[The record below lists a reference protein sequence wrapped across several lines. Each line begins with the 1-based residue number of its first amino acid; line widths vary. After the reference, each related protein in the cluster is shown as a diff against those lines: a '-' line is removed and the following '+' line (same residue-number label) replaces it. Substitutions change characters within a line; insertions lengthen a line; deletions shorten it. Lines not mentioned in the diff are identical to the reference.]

1 MTQFN
6 RILVP
11 LDGSE
16 RAEAVLRWVRLLPAR
31 EVRLLR
37 VCEDEGARHAVASYL
52 TQVARELDAPGRA
65 IDTRVAVGVPA
76 ERIVAEASE
85 ASLIVMCTQG
95 AGGGGRLVYGSVADR
110 VARHAPVPTMLLRG
124 GSAPVSTEPV
134 RRIVVPLDG
143 SPTAERALPMAAT
156 LAAMVQAPV
165 HLISVDDPTDS
176 AAAETELDAVADR
189 LRAGGITV
197 TIEARSGEPGP
208 ELVASL
214 VPGDVLVATT
224 HGRGTARRWQIGRVA
239 EKLLRQA
246 PAPVLLIRADVS

>member
-1 MTQFN
+1 MTRFD

-31 EVRLLR
+31 EIRLLR
-37 VCEDEGARHAVASYL
+37 VCEEEGEREAVAAYL
-52 TQVARELDAPGRA
+52 AQVANELDAPDRA
-65 IDTRVAVGVPA
+65 IDARVAVGVPA
-76 ERIVAEASE
+76 ERIVAEARE
-85 ASLIVMCTQG
+85 ASLVVMCTHG

-124 GSAPVSTEPV
+124 GSEPVATEPV

-156 LAAMVQAPV
+156 LAAMVGAPIQ
-165 HLISVDDPTDS
+165 LITVDDPADS
-176 AAAETELDAVADR
+176 ASVDANLAALAIR
-189 LRAGGITV
+189 LRSAGSEVAFQT
-197 TIEARSGEPGP
+197 RSGEPGL

-214 VPGDVLVATT
+214 VPGDVVVATT
-224 HGRGTARRWQIGRVA
+224 HGRGTARRWQIGSVA
-239 EKLLRQA
+239 ENLLRRA
-246 PAPVLLIRADVS
+246 PAPVLLVRADVP